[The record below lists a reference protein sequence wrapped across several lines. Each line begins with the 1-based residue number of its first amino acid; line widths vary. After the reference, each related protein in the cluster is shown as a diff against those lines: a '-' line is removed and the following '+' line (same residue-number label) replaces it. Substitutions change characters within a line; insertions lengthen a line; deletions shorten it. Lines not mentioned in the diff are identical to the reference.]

1 MNRFIVIVRV
11 LFVLIFCASSS
22 VTLVSCKAKAVVAN
36 ENKNTDSKV
45 LSSEKIIKNYYTNK
59 SDFTTLYI
67 KSNVKYSDE
76 KQTQNV
82 TAEIKIKKNEQI
94 LVSIRFLGITMAK
107 ALITPT
113 LVSYYE
119 KIGGTYFEGDYSSL
133 SKWLGTDLD
142 YAKVQNMLIGQAMDD
157 LTKGKY
163 QDSLVDQTYKL
174 EDISNNNT
182 KKYFFFDMQKFLLNK
197 QEITQTVENRSIQ
210 VAYSDYKTYN
220 ESQFPSNVFINAE
233 QDKGKT
239 EINLGYNA
247 ITINEEL
254 TFPYS
259 VPNGYKRVLIK

>member
-1 MNRFIVIVRV
+1 MNQLFIKKVVFVI
-11 LFVLIFCASSS
+11 LICLSTSA
-22 VTLVSCKAKAVVAN
+22 TLVSCKAKAVAVN
-36 ENKNTDSKV
+36 ENATTDIKLLNSA
-45 LSSEKIIKNYYTNK
+45 KIIKSYYGNK

-67 KSNVKYSDE
+67 KSSVKYSDE

-119 KIGGTYFEGDYSSL
+119 KVGGTYFEGDYSSL

-163 QDSLVDQTYKL
+163 QDTQVDGNYRL
-174 EDISNNNT
+174 EDISSNTT
-182 KKYFFFDMQKFLLNK
+182 KKYFFFDMQKFLLTK
-197 QEITQTVENRSIQ
+197 QEITQTTENRSIQ
-210 VAYSDYKTYN
+210 VNYSDYKTHN
-220 ESQFPSNVFINAE
+220 DSQFPSNVFINAE

-239 EINLGYNA
+239 EINLDYNT

-259 VPNGYKRVLIK
+259 VPSGYKRVLIK